1 MATVE
6 ALRVEIQQELVKAET
21 NFNSH
26 LANLKERLDTQD
38 NFDKDTQDTVAR
50 LTERMGGFDTA
61 SSNFATQVTVND
73 TALKKIQAE
82 QTKGLEEMR
91 SGLED
96 VFSGS
101 RIFTVLQNLVNNH
114 EKTIKELEDK
124 MKAGSSFASGDRQT
138 QYRRSILDFKALS
151 DVKMLEHGGVFLT
164 WTDSF
169 RNVFE

>member
-21 NFNSH
+21 NLNSH
-26 LANLKERLDTQD
+26 LASLKEMLDIQD

-61 SSNFATQVTVND
+61 SSNFAALVTVND

-91 SGLED
+91 SGLENI
-96 VFSGS
+96 FSGS
-101 RIFTVLQNLVNNH
+101 GIFTVLQNLVNNH
-114 EKTIKELEDK
+114 EKTIKDLEDK
-124 MKAGSSFASGDRQT
+124 MKTGIFFLQVTGTVDR
-138 QYRRSILDFKALS
+138 S
-151 DVKMLEHGGVFLT
+151 LT
-164 WTDSF
+164 LKHSPMSRCWNMEVDS
-169 RNVFE
+169 